1 MADSSRC
8 LRLKFFR
15 APEIFEMGKVGY
27 RTGME
32 EIKGLTRQFTYK
44 EKSDNPFFS
53 PDHPLSPI
61 REILGIHI
69 FQLG

>member
-1 MADSSRC
+1 
-8 LRLKFFR
+8 
-15 APEIFEMGKVGY
+15 MGKVGY